1 MRNLWCR
8 FEPCSGHMPWVGI
21 VKPKLKMEKFLGKK
35 AKDKITGFEGIIT
48 PKHLYLTGCTQYG
61 IQPII
66 DKGRLEIIGGGFTKE
81 SISAEDPGSDS
92 REHP

>member
-1 MRNLWCR
+1 
-8 FEPCSGHMPWVGI
+8 MPWVGI

-48 PKHLYLTGCTQYG
+48 SKHLYLTGCTQYG

-66 DKGRLEIIGGGFTKE
+66 DKDGKFQEKEYFDEGRLEIIGGGFTKE